1 MKQIGKKLALAFAA
15 FAMLMSCSE
24 KESLVGK
31 WQQYGAA
38 NGENAT
44 FEFFGDGKLS
54 LTTKET
60 TVSGRYS
67 VLEGNSLKWEFEGRG
82 QWIGPVIESISLSG
96 DELSLTDSVSGKS
109 RTYHRSK

>member
-44 FEFFGDGKLS
+44 FEFFGDGKLK

-60 TVSGRYS
+60 TVAGSYS
-67 VLEGNSLKWEFEGRG
+67 VLEGNSLKWEIEERG
-82 QWIGPVIESISLSG
+82 QKIGPLVESITLAG
-96 DELSLTDSVSGKS
+96 DELSLKNSVSGKS
-109 RTYHRSK
+109 RTYRRSK